1 MNVLLI
7 LGHPRTDSLCG
18 ALADAFGKGAT
29 EAGAAV
35 RRLDL
40 ATLDF
45 DPTFTPL
52 PPNQQAFESS
62 AGMVPHQ
69 VG

>member
-1 MNVLLI
+1 MNVLII

-18 ALADAFGKGAT
+18 ALADAFGEGAT
-29 EAGAAV
+29 EAGTAV

-45 DPTFTPL
+45 DPDVHTPS
-52 PPNQQAFESS
+52 PNQQPLKPTSS
-62 AGMVPHQ
+62 PRGN
-69 VG
+69 